1 MSLGKAVLNIRRQ
14 RNMTQRDVSD
24 RAGLATSYLSRI
36 ENGHIQPTMGTLSR
50 VAEALGVP
58 MASLFRIGAEGSLAK
73 AHKCPV
79 SSSGDC
85 IGELLRSTHGKK
97 PKPSKRGSVHYG
109 KQELHL
115 LRMTEYLA
123 LHGTQEIRR
132 ALAVVLE
139 SMIERTD
146 KPVAP

>member
-1 MSLGKAVLNIRRQ
+1 
-14 RNMTQRDVSD
+14 
-24 RAGLATSYLSRI
+24 
-36 ENGHIQPTMGTLSR
+36 
-50 VAEALGVP
+50 
-58 MASLFRIGAEGSLAK
+58 
-73 AHKCPV
+73 
-79 SSSGDC
+79 
-85 IGELLRSTHGKK
+85 
-97 PKPSKRGSVHYG
+97 VHYG